1 MIQGYG
7 SVRNRYRE
15 AIIVN
20 PLMTGGLLPSDV
32 QERIVENGWLSVGY
46 SVCFDCITGQSSLI
60 TKPPIRDFLAD
71 VAEFLDGEI
80 AYHTFGCRAAQFAV
94 MKTISDYLRS
104 NGDKKHARIV
114 LTDSLCHYTTIIAAE
129 LSGLRIEE
137 APNTGSPE
145 YKISAENFQRKI
157 EDIKDR
163 TGKYPCLIA
172 VTHVEP
178 YHGNLNPAEE
188 IGKLAE
194 EYEIP
199 YMVNAAYT
207 AGIIPLSMKDL
218 HADFLTASAHK
229 SMASL
234 APLGFLVTLSEWSK
248 RLLKFAGAKTA
259 LKSRILR
266 NKVPVLFGCS
276 IGGAPLISAMYS
288 FQHVV
293 DRVKRWNEE
302 LEKTRWFI
310 REMERLD
317 GVSLIG
323 EKPHNHHLMHF
334 ETPIFWEISNH
345 HKRRGFFLA
354 EEMIKRGI
362 AGLQRGMSKHIK
374 LSIYGLEWECV
385 KRIRDAFF
393 EIAEKYVKKFNLKYS
408 V

>member
-1 MIQGYG
+1 MRDYG

-15 AIIVN
+15 AVIVN

-32 QERIVENGWLSVGY
+32 QERMIENGWLSVGY

-71 VAEFLDGEI
+71 VAEFLGGEI

-104 NGDKKHARIV
+104 NENRKHAGIV
-114 LTDSLCHYTTIIAAE
+114 LTDSLCHYTTVIAAE

-145 YKISAENFQRKI
+145 YKVSAESFQRKI
-157 EDIKDR
+157 EEIKNR
-163 TGKYPCLIA
+163 TGKLPCLIA
-172 VTHVEP
+172 VTHVDP

-194 EYEIP
+194 EYGIP

-207 AGIIPLSMKDL
+207 AGIMPLSMKDL

-234 APLGFLVTLSEWSK
+234 APLGFLVMLNEWSA
-248 RLLKFAGAKTA
+248 RLLKLTIGKKT
-259 LKSRILR
+259 LESKVK
-266 NKVPVLFGCS
+266 NKIPALFGCS

-310 REMERLD
+310 REIERLD

-323 EKPHNHHLMHF
+323 ERPHNHHLMHF

-354 EEMIKRGI
+354 EEMTKRGI
-362 AGLQRGMSKHIK
+362 VGLQRGMSRHIK

-385 KRIRDAFF
+385 KRVKDAFF
-393 EIAEKYVKKFNLKYS
+393 EIAEKYIKKFNLKYS
-408 V
+408 I